1 MKGRPCSLNKVPNSP
16 KMFSTSLGDN
26 QEIGGANSP
35 GRRCTSE
42 KKRKMY
48 SWEYITSKRKTII
61 IRFSQGFHGIDCR
74 NSRGLKEEDTEV
86 SVFWFPIKF
95 FFFFLSVG

>member
-1 MKGRPCSLNKVPNSP
+1 
-16 KMFSTSLGDN
+16 
-26 QEIGGANSP
+26 
-35 GRRCTSE
+35 
-42 KKRKMY
+42 MY

-95 FFFFLSVG
+95 FFFFCQSAKSSSFTIAPEIPLSLFLIHSFFFI